1 MADELK
7 KDVTEEQIK
16 QWKAQHGD
24 VFVLESD
31 DLTVYC
37 RRPRRDEMAR
47 FAKELQRDLYRAS
60 HNLLVSCRLHP
71 DMQVISQMAEAKPGV
86 ILSLA
91 GELSE
96 LAGANISFLSRK
108 L

>member
-7 KDVTEEQIK
+7 RDVTEEQIK
-16 QWKAQHGD
+16 QWKAKHGE
-24 VFVLESD
+24 VFALESD

-37 RRPRRDEMAR
+37 RKPGRVEMAR
-47 FAKELQRDLYRAS
+47 CAKALQRDLFRAS
-60 HNLLVSCRLHP
+60 HILLVSCGLHP
-71 DMQVISQMAEAKPGV
+71 YMDGINAVAESRPGV

-96 LAGANISFLSRK
+96 LAGANVAFLSRK

>member
-7 KDVTEEQIK
+7 RDVTEEQIK
-16 QWKAQHGD
+16 QWKAKHGE
-24 VFVLESD
+24 VFALESD

-37 RRPRRDEMAR
+37 RKPGRVEMAR

-71 DMQVISQMAEAKPGV
+71 DMDVINAVAESRPGV
-86 ILSLA
+86 ILSLSR
-91 GELSE
+91 ELSE
-96 LAGANISFLSRK
+96 LAGANVAFLSRK